1 MRVSQLFK
9 ILIFTLSIL
18 LLMNVAL
25 WSKGKE
31 IVLEDYWYYVTHPDG
46 KKVSIV
52 SARTGGEP
60 HVEVIFSPDSNYVA
74 YTGSNGTGFEG
85 EGRDLFYCKTD
96 GSEKTLIL
104 SSNTSIRYLYWVKA
118 AHKNYILFDQWGSQE
133 ELGHVRVYD
142 FVKHFVVFDTLGT
155 SLVRIGDTAKFLVS
169 NYIFSWSIVYILDL
183 NKEIPRTYGF
193 EATGEFGLDSGRTNC
208 AYSTIKRAAPELRVA
223 PVGFIP
229 PYWPHDS
236 YNVSDYIDL
245 VRKAFEFTRLTCL
258 VPSPSV
264 RFLAF
269 SATGERFTCNG
280 ILDTK
285 TQKTHALRFFL
296 GTFDGQPC
304 WSPNSEYVAFINL
317 VDSRNKFINV
327 FSIDSVLN
335 SKYPMITK
343 KEFERPT
350 AKSFKVCFSAN
361 SDTLYYEVPGG
372 FRDESGQIIIR
383 R

>member
-1 MRVSQLFK
+1 MTK
-9 ILIFTLSIL
+9 ILVFVLGIL
-18 LLMNVAL
+18 FLTYTEL

-31 IVLEDYWYYVTHPDG
+31 IVLEDNWYYVIQPSG
-46 KKVSIV
+46 EKVSIV
-52 SARTGGEP
+52 STWTGGEP
-60 HVEVIFSPDSNYVA
+60 PIEVIFSPDSNYVA
-74 YTGSNGTGFEG
+74 YTASNGTGFEG

-96 GSEKTLIL
+96 GSEKNLVL
-104 SSNTSIRYLYWVKA
+104 SSNTSIRYLYWVRVA
-118 AHKNYILFDQWGSQE
+118 QKNYILFDQWGSQE
-133 ELGHVRVYD
+133 GLGHVRVYD
-142 FVKHFVVFDTLGT
+142 FVKHLMVFDTLGT

-169 NYIFSWSIVYILDL
+169 DYLFSWSIAYILDL
-183 NKEIPRTYGF
+183 NKGIPRTYGF
-193 EATGEFGLDSGRTNC
+193 EATGEFGSDSGRTNC
-208 AYSTIKRAAPELRVA
+208 AYSTIKRTVPELRVA

-258 VPSPSV
+258 VSSPST

-296 GTFDGQPC
+296 GTFDGQLC
-304 WSPNSEYVAFINL
+304 WSPDGEYVAFINL

-350 AKSFKVCFSAN
+350 AKSFKICFSLN